1 VEHLTIV
8 ELTALV
14 KLAEKAQKAALAE
27 GQEVSTGN
35 HAFRFTVQLD
45 GNLSRGTPTKVT
57 PTFSLEKYLR
67 PLFLKYASSLG
78 DADGRRWLQSIM
90 SSTGALAA
98 VIQLGAD
105 AVLRTIDPALIAVW
119 DNSEAEAKAR
129 FQQITPKTDRG
140 GNTVVAGGIQKV

>member
-1 VEHLTIV
+1 
-8 ELTALV
+8 
-14 KLAEKAQKAALAE
+14 
-27 GQEVSTGN
+27 
-35 HAFRFTVQLD
+35 
-45 GNLSRGTPTKVT
+45 
-57 PTFSLEKYLR
+57 
-67 PLFLKYASSLG
+67 
-78 DADGRRWLQSIM
+78 M